1 MDELRTLIQSKL
13 EEIQDL
19 EVTPEIP
26 DSMLEANKVYFSF
39 SLQKNYI
46 NGDFD
51 KNYTYRVSITGY
63 LKMLENP
70 EINTLQ
76 ITDNLADMISNK
88 LKELNITSNY
98 YDITVIDGIRK
109 KQITGEVIYNEIN
122 KGLV

>member
-26 DSMLEANKVYFSF
+26 DSMLEESKIYFSF
-39 SLQKNYI
+39 SLQKIYI
-46 NGDFD
+46 NSDFD
-51 KNYTYRVSITGY
+51 KNYTYRVSLTGY

-76 ITDNLADMISNK
+76 ITDNMADLIKDK
-88 LKELNITSNY
+88 LKEINITTSY

-109 KQITGEVIYNEIN
+109 KQFTGDVKYNEKN